1 MSTKNLSIEQAR
13 EIFNKL
19 VENVNNN
26 YEKYVISENG
36 QARAIL
42 MSYEEYE
49 CWLETMEIYSE
60 SNGVAAKN

>member
-13 EIFNKL
+13 GTFKKL
-19 VENVNNN
+19 VSNVNDKF
-26 YEKYVISENG
+26 EKYVISDQG
-36 QARAIL
+36 QAKAIL

-60 SNGVAAKN
+60 SSSAIIK